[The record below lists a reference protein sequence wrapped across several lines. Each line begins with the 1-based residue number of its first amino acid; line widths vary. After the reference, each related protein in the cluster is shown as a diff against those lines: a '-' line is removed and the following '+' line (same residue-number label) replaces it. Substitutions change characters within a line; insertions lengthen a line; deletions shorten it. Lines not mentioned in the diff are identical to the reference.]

1 MKIAMNSLT
10 RPFTWL
16 SCQTTATADASKG
29 HRPGVDG
36 ATRRSDGVKF
46 GNADSEETEPAL
58 RESEQKFRAIF
69 QTNPS
74 LMLVTTIEGGRILDV
89 NRSFETT
96 TGYSRREVLGK
107 TLNELNLWPEDG
119 HDRLKHLLLTR
130 GSFQNEEIRIKSRSG
145 NLTTLQLSTEILE
158 SGGEKCLISSA
169 LDITALRASREELV
183 KAKEA
188 AEAANCAKSEFLAN
202 MSHEIRTPMT
212 VFMAAIDHLQRID
225 RDPEHRRVLDMA
237 EQSAQRLVL
246 LIDDILDLS
255 RIEARR
261 LEIEEIPFAP
271 QTCTETIIEMMQ
283 IKAREK
289 NLRLG
294 LEVSSKVPRQMLGDP
309 NRIGQVLTNLIDNAL
324 KFTEAGEVHVSIGVR
339 NENLAFAVSDTG
351 IGIPEEKKDLL
362 FKNFS
367 QLDGSLTRRYGG
379 TGLGLAIC
387 KGLVELM
394 GGKIGVQNREGGGSV
409 FSFFLPLKKTETG
422 ASVLDTMPVEAVA
435 DTGEP
440 GLRILL
446 VDDEPMVRNIL
457 LLALGRCGWR
467 AETAENGR
475 EAVDKWKNGDF
486 DLILMDLQMPELTGI
501 EATREIRALER
512 NRSKRTRIV
521 GITAYALR
529 EVKEEC
535 LAAGMENV
543 MTKPLKLKELEAIV
557 DSCLAERLD
566 SCLAERLEIL

>member
-1 MKIAMNSLT
+1 
-10 RPFTWL
+10 
-16 SCQTTATADASKG
+16 
-29 HRPGVDG
+29 VDG

-46 GNADSEETEPAL
+46 GNARSEETEPAL

-246 LIDDILDLS
+246 LIDDILDL
-255 RIEARR
+255 
-261 LEIEEIPFAP
+261 
-271 QTCTETIIEMMQ
+271 
-283 IKAREK
+283 
-289 NLRLG
+289 
-294 LEVSSKVPRQMLGDP
+294 
-309 NRIGQVLTNLIDNAL
+309 
-324 KFTEAGEVHVSIGVR
+324 
-339 NENLAFAVSDTG
+339 
-351 IGIPEEKKDLL
+351 
-362 FKNFS
+362 
-367 QLDGSLTRRYGG
+367 
-379 TGLGLAIC
+379 
-387 KGLVELM
+387 
-394 GGKIGVQNREGGGSV
+394 
-409 FSFFLPLKKTETG
+409 
-422 ASVLDTMPVEAVA
+422 
-435 DTGEP
+435 
-440 GLRILL
+440 
-446 VDDEPMVRNIL
+446 
-457 LLALGRCGWR
+457 
-467 AETAENGR
+467 
-475 EAVDKWKNGDF
+475 
-486 DLILMDLQMPELTGI
+486 
-501 EATREIRALER
+501 
-512 NRSKRTRIV
+512 
-521 GITAYALR
+521 
-529 EVKEEC
+529 
-535 LAAGMENV
+535 
-543 MTKPLKLKELEAIV
+543 
-557 DSCLAERLD
+557 
-566 SCLAERLEIL
+566 

>member
-1 MKIAMNSLT
+1 
-10 RPFTWL
+10 
-16 SCQTTATADASKG
+16 
-29 HRPGVDG
+29 VDG

>member
-1 MKIAMNSLT
+1 M
-10 RPFTWL
+10 
-16 SCQTTATADASKG
+16 
-29 HRPGVDG
+29 DG